1 MSKGRKREALSG
13 PPLDPQLRK
22 QFGKT
27 DLTCQRF
34 AVGMRFFR
42 LRQQVLFF
50 HGSSPNHHFIGAVQE
65 SQLQSFVTGEGPLYG
80 SLMLLRPDGTASE
93 PHP

>member
-1 MSKGRKREALSG
+1 MSRRAAAIESEAATRRNAKGRKREALSG

-50 HGSSPNHHFIGAVQE
+50 HGSSPSYHFIGAVQK
-65 SQLQSFVTGEGPLYG
+65 SQLRL
-80 SLMLLRPDGTASE
+80 
-93 PHP
+93 